1 MTIRD
6 YLRRQK
12 RRYAA
17 VVNLGVLVFIGG
29 AIAGVS
35 GGGLFALVLVAFV
48 VCGLGGLFV
57 ELCVRCPHCKGK
69 LGPAL
74 GSIGRPFTI
83 PASSRFC
90 PGCGVALDSPYP
102 DKRAS

>member
-6 YLRRQK
+6 YLQRQK

-29 AIAGVS
+29 AIAGAS
-35 GGGLFALVLVAFV
+35 GGSLFALFLVALI

-57 ELCVRCPHCKGK
+57 ELRVRFPHCKGE
-69 LGPAL
+69 LGPAP
-74 GSIGRPFTI
+74 GSMGRPFTI
-83 PASSRFC
+83 PDNLRFC
-90 PGCGVALDSPYP
+90 PFCGVGLDSPYP
-102 DKRAS
+102 DKRGS

>member
-29 AIAGVS
+29 AIAGTS
-35 GGGLFALVLVAFV
+35 GSWLLALALVAFV
-48 VCGLGGLFV
+48 VCGLGGLFLG
-57 ELCVRCPHCKGK
+57 LCVRCPNCGGRFGPV
-69 LGPAL
+69 LGAV
-74 GSIGRPFTI
+74 GSPFTV
-83 PASSRFC
+83 PANLRFC
-90 PGCGVALDSPYP
+90 PFCGIGLDSPYP
-102 DKRAS
+102 EKRAS